1 MRPSLYASARR
12 CASQGARAGTL
23 QSTTQR
29 RKLGRGRGGTSAMNR
44 AAARCWQACS
54 PDKRPILSHRQM
66 THRQAPKTKQTC
78 LGFGQGLP
86 ESRTLRT
93 LSSSPTGG
101 QVAVFR
107 LFLVLVNQG
116 LHPPCPLRFAQRIDG
131 APSGARPV
139 VPDALAWQGH
149 GREGAGG
156 GARAVAGARG
166 GGRRDDGERHGRGL
180 VLLSRTRFVRVLSAY
195 GSRLRGP

>member
-1 MRPSLYASARR
+1 
-12 CASQGARAGTL
+12 
-23 QSTTQR
+23 
-29 RKLGRGRGGTSAMNR
+29 MNR
-44 AAARCWQACS
+44 AVARCWQACS

-66 THRQAPKTKQTC
+66 THWQAPKTKQTC

-116 LHPPCPLRFAQRIDG
+116 LHPPVPLSI
-131 APSGARPV
+131 
-139 VPDALAWQGH
+139 
-149 GREGAGG
+149 
-156 GARAVAGARG
+156 RAAN
-166 GGRRDDGERHGRGL
+166 
-180 VLLSRTRFVRVLSAY
+180 
-195 GSRLRGP
+195 